1 MILEMAKKEQERL
14 ERNRERTKKRD
25 KQKKLQQQMKG
36 GVDVS
41 GSFGSGF
48 GDVGSPEPSIENMK
62 AATGTTRKCANC
74 GQVGHIKTNK
84 KLCPKLNGTLPRDP
98 NDEDG
103 AGGLGSMANAP
114 VAAGFVGLG

>member
-36 GVDVS
+36 GGADGGGNL
-41 GSFGSGF
+41 GSFG
-48 GDVGSPEPSIENMK
+48 DAGSPEPSIEK

-74 GQVGHIKTNK
+74 GMVGHIKTNK
-84 KLCPKLNGTLPRDP
+84 KLCPKLNGTMPRDA
-98 NDEDG
+98 NDDE
-103 AGGLGSMANAP
+103 APGLGSLGSAP